1 MKVLVVDDNAAARDI
16 LVATL
21 DVEGYTVFTAADGE
35 ECLRCAERE
44 LPDVILLDVMMPDES
59 GYEVCS
65 RLRAMPRIRETS
77 VIMVTALTD
86 RNGPDANPLV
96 SPDGSKIAYL
106 GFDAVTTAA
115 EEARPAAGVWVLRR
129 NRRVPGTR
137 LPASGRGRYGH

>member
-1 MKVLVVDDNAAARDI
+1 MKVLVVDDNAVARDI

-77 VIMVTALTD
+77 V
-86 RNGPDANPLV
+86 
-96 SPDGSKIAYL
+96 
-106 GFDAVTTAA
+106 TTCLRPTVPPVPSLIGDCSRFASACA
-115 EEARPAAGVWVLRR
+115 EATMRFMRGDSRR
-129 NRRVPGTR
+129 SAP
-137 LPASGRGRYGH
+137 